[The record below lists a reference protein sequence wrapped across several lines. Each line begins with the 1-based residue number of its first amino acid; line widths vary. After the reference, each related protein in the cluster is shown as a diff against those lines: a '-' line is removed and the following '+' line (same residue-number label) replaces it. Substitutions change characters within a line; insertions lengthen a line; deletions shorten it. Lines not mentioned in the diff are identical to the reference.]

1 MWKYNNVIAQA
12 YTPNCSEKKF
22 EIKKVKNN
30 VPWTYGNND
39 INSKEVFEMF
49 YKKQFQKKW

>member
-12 YTPNCSEKKF
+12 YTPNCSEKRF